1 MAGVEQGNVSNE
13 EFMEEVARYECVY
26 HRNSKD
32 FKDKNKKANSWKKI
46 GEKFNLSAAE
56 AEVKFRNIRTA
67 YGRYLKRLKT
77 VPSGSGRDAVP
88 REFQNLEWLNPHIAH
103 RPSSTNLRSK
113 SPVGTVESSSSPR
126 SDNEDDF
133 GAEVSDESEESV
145 SLSTTD
151 DSIQTESPE
160 FEDVNG
166 SNRVNKETTG
176 ECSNGKTPKS
186 SRGMRAWS
194 ANGKN
199 SGADV
204 DKAIMSTANSI
215 AEHLK
220 QIGAKRKQTEE
231 PEDEDSLFCRSL
243 VPRLKRLP
251 SQSRA
256 FIRLQI
262 EHLLYQTEF
271 TGPQTQPNFPQGG
284 YGHSDY
290 SHTPGVNRE
299 ENPQTSRTYFQL

>member
-1 MAGVEQGNVSNE
+1 MAGVEQSNVSNE

-32 FKDKNKKANSWKKI
+32 FKDKNKKANCWKKI
-46 GEKFNLSAAE
+46 GEKFNLSAE
-56 AEVKFRNIRTA
+56 KAEVKYRNIRTA

-88 REFQNLEWLNPHIAH
+88 RKFQNLEWLNPHIAH

-126 SDNEDDF
+126 SDSEDDF
-133 GAEVSDESEESV
+133 GAEDSDESEGSV

-151 DSIQTESPE
+151 DSIQTESSE
-160 FEDVNG
+160 FEDFNG

-194 ANGKN
+194 SNGKN
-199 SGADV
+199 TGADV
-204 DKAIMSTANSI
+204 AIMSTANSI
-215 AEHLK
+215 AEQLIE
-220 QIGAKRKQTEE
+220 IGAKRKQTEE

-251 SQSRA
+251 SHSRA

-262 EHLLYQTEF
+262 DHLLYEIEF

-290 SHTPGVNRE
+290 SHTHGVNRE
-299 ENPQTSRTYFQL
+299 ENPQTSRPYFQL